1 MDRDFT
7 EIYKEYRDMIYNYMY
22 WKTGNSEEAL
32 DLTQEVFLKIYKNL
46 RKFRGESSLKT
57 WIMKIA
63 TNHANSFFSRSKFR
77 KLLSFNKSIEY
88 LQDTKNENNGLKLEV
103 ENALLKLRKKEREI
117 IVLYYME
124 GFSYKEISTL
134 LGIPIGTVKSRL
146 NRAKENLKKILGDN
160 YGK

>member
-1 MDRDFT
+1 MDRDFN
-7 EIYKEYRDMIYNYMY
+7 EIYREYRDMVYNYMY
-22 WKTGNSEEAL
+22 WKTGSSEEAL

-63 TNHANSFFSRSKFR
+63 TNHANSFFSRNKFR
-77 KLLSFNKSIEY
+77 KLLSFNKSTEYIE
-88 LQDTKNENNGLKLEV
+88 DIKNKNNGLKLEV

-124 GFSYKEISTL
+124 GFSYKEISII

-160 YGK
+160 HGK

>member
-1 MDRDFT
+1 
-7 EIYKEYRDMIYNYMY
+7 
-22 WKTGNSEEAL
+22 
-32 DLTQEVFLKIYKNL
+32 
-46 RKFRGESSLKT
+46 
-57 WIMKIA
+57 MKIA

-103 ENALLKLRKKEREI
+103 ENALLKLRKKEREL